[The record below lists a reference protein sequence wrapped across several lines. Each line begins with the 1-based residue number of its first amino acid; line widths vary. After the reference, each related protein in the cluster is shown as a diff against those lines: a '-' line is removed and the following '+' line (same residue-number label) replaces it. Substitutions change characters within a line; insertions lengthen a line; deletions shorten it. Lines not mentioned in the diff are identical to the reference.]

1 MPFFKVDELTS
12 TQAME
17 GVSRRAVYLD
27 QLMLTFFDLAP
38 HSIVPMHK
46 HPHEQIT
53 LIIEGEME
61 FTLGNETKVLGKG
74 EGATI
79 PPNVE
84 HGGRVLHL
92 PTKAIDA
99 WHPPREDYK

>member
-27 QLMLTFFDLAP
+27 QVMLTFFDLAP
-38 HSIVPMHK
+38 HSIVPKHK

-53 LIIEGEME
+53 FIIEGEME
-61 FTLGNETKVLGKG
+61 FTLGNETRVIGKG
-74 EGATI
+74 EGVAI
-79 PPNVE
+79 PSNVE
-84 HGGRVLHL
+84 HGAKVLHL

-99 WHPPREDYK
+99 WHPPREDYR

>member
-27 QLMLTFFDLAP
+27 QVMLTFFDLAP
-38 HSIVPMHK
+38 GSTVPMHK

-53 LIIEGEME
+53 FIIEGEIE
-61 FTLGNETKVLGKG
+61 FTLGNETRVLGKG
-74 EGATI
+74 EGVAI

-84 HGGRVLHL
+84 HGGKVLQL

>member
-1 MPFFKVDELTS
+1 MPFYKADELTS

-17 GVSRRAVYLD
+17 GVSRRSVYLD
-27 QLMLTFFDLAP
+27 KLMLTFFDLAP

-53 LIIEGEME
+53 FILEGEME
-61 FTLGNETKVLGKG
+61 FTLGDETRVLRKG

-84 HGGRVLHL
+84 HGAKVLHL

-99 WHPPREDYK
+99 WHPPREDYR

>member
-1 MPFFKVDELTS
+1 MSFFKVDELNV
-12 TQAME
+12 TQALE
-17 GVSRRAVYLD
+17 GVNRCAVYLD
-27 QLMLTFFDLAP
+27 KVMLTFFDFAP

-53 LIIEGEME
+53 FIIEGEIE
-61 FTLGNETKVLGKG
+61 FILGDETKVLGKG
-74 EGATI
+74 EGVAI

-84 HGGRVLHL
+84 HGGKVLHL

>member
-1 MPFFKVDELTS
+1 MPFFKLDELTP

-27 QLMLTFFDLAP
+27 KVMLTFFDFTP

-53 LIIEGEME
+53 FIIEGEME
-61 FTLGNETKVLGKG
+61 FTLGNETRVLGKG
-74 EGATI
+74 EGVAI
-79 PPNVE
+79 PPNEE
-84 HGGRVLHL
+84 HGGKVLHL
-92 PTKAIDA
+92 PTKAIDG
-99 WHPPREDYK
+99 WHPPREDYR